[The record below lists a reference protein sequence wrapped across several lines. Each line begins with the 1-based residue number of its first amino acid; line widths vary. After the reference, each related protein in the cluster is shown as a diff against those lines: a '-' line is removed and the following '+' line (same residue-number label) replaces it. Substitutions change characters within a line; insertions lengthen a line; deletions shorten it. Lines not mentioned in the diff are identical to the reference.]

1 MYSTILAIHIVCGFS
16 ALISAFI
23 AIFTQVF
30 NKSMNV
36 HRISGKIFVAG
47 MSGVFLT
54 TLPLVYLRPNI
65 FLLLIGI
72 FSFYLAFMGWRM
84 ATNRSGIAG
93 VPENTAMI
101 SMILAGF
108 VMIIWG
114 AFLLYNTKGQ
124 GIILLVFGGIGFTL
138 ASTALRRFRKGPI
151 KGQERISSHLGLMMG
166 GTIAAITAFVVT
178 NFQMQPGWILWTA
191 PTILITPIIIWMTR
205 RIKKGNIL

>member
-1 MYSTILAIHIVCGFS
+1 MGMNKTCQKNGFMVSDILKNESNPNTNPSKMYTTILAIHRICGFS

-36 HRISGKIFVAG
+36 HRISGKIFIEG

-84 ATNRSGIAG
+84 AVNRTGI
-93 VPENTAMI
+93 V
-101 SMILAGF
+101 
-108 VMIIWG
+108 
-114 AFLLYNTKGQ
+114 
-124 GIILLVFGGIGFTL
+124 
-138 ASTALRRFRKGPI
+138 
-151 KGQERISSHLGLMMG
+151 
-166 GTIAAITAFVVT
+166 
-178 NFQMQPGWILWTA
+178 
-191 PTILITPIIIWMTR
+191 WMTR
-205 RIKKGNIL
+205 QDKKRKHLIESKGGRICLRLSPKHIHQPKSFHDEIRPLLQVGF